1 MKTKEATKFAVLLGE
16 WHRNKR
22 TKRQSRTWEEGGAGL
37 GGGGGGGGRMICVPA

>member
-22 TKRQSRTWEEGGAGL
+22 TKRQSRTWEEGGAG
-37 GGGGGGGGRMICVPA
+37 GGRGVG